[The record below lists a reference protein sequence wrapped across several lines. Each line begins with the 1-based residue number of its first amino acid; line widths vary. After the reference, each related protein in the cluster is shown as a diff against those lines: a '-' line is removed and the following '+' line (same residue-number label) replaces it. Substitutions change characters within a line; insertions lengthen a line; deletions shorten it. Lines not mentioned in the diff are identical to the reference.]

1 MGFGPGLSTNPF
13 SHCGI
18 LAGTITVVVQ
28 HWTRYESRMGTK
40 SEESFILLT
49 MSPLN
54 VVEVRTDVEGQRRL
68 FDTRFS
74 VRPEPETELAATG
87 HAN

>member
-1 MGFGPGLSTNPF
+1 MN
-13 SHCGI
+13 
-18 LAGTITVVVQ
+18 
-28 HWTRYESRMGTK
+28 
-40 SEESFILLT
+40 
-49 MSPLN
+49 PLN

-87 HAN
+87 RANRLGAGQHRTADRRACIGTEECSA